1 MLFHHRAVEAR
12 PAKIGCGSR
21 IRTGNYAFKERQVAI
36 TPSRNELVARQGNA
50 PCSAD

>member
-12 PAKIGCGSR
+12 LAEAGCGSR
-21 IRTGNYAFKERQVAI
+21 IRTDNYAFKERRVAV